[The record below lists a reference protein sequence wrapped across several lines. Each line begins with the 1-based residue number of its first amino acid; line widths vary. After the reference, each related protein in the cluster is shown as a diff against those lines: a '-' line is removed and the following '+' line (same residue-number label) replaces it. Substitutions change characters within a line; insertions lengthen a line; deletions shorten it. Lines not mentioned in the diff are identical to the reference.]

1 MRMRCRR
8 VNQTNF
14 VCIAFDNLTIPPFDV
29 FDVWMKFRDGAATN
43 IASYVAIGIEAFNF
57 NSINHDFVFSAHTFV
72 FESNSNRADFYR
84 FRNTFVGIH
93 NCANLRAVNF

>member
-1 MRMRCRR
+1 MRCRR

-57 NSINHDFVFSAHTFV
+57 NSINLYLPFLIASEIYLSAFIIVQTCV
-72 FESNSNRADFYR
+72 P
-84 FRNTFVGIH
+84 
-93 NCANLRAVNF
+93 